1 METPISSS
9 IGPKV
14 KIQKAKIGIFDSDKF
29 KTSYHKKT
37 SYKI

>member
-1 METPISSS
+1 METPISSC

-29 KTSYHKKT
+29 KTYHKKT